1 MQPILTPLLTERRF
15 SKTRLL
21 GLVMALSG
29 LALVLYQSLTPAR
42 PSNIGIGFAVGAL
55 LCMTFGA

>member
-1 MQPILTPLLTERRF
+1 
-15 SKTRLL
+15 
-21 GLVMALSG
+21 MALSG